1 MCLTQKQYLLN
12 IVIFQKKPIKKLL
25 TSEGQPILPQP
36 GTTKSTNPV
45 TRSITKNIG
54 T

>member
-1 MCLTQKQYLLN
+1 MCMTPKTTFIKHGYFPKIPL
-12 IVIFQKKPIKKLL
+12 KKLL
-25 TSEGQPILPQP
+25 TLEGQPILPQP